1 VPPMRRALLAA
12 LLAIVPVGTIA
23 PPMTAAARTPALPT
37 CAAIA
42 RLGVAKVG
50 GTWTRSGSIVTER
63 SGDSQ
68 WAATLLDTLRR
79 LPASYVPSDLVAL
92 SATAVPTARGP
103 QRLRAAAATALA
115 RLFAAAAADGVKLA
129 IHSSY
134 RSYAYQRTVFAG
146 WVAKDGLAAALRY
159 SALAGHSEHQLGTTL
174 DIARLRGGAPWDDR
188 GYAPVER
195 WLGANAYRF
204 GFVRSYPAGA
214 GAVAQSCYGSEPW
227 HWRYVGPSSA
237 YEIACTG
244 LVPRVYLWRV
254 QQGIALAKGPSCG
267 GLVVPDGYAGPLR

>member
-1 VPPMRRALLAA
+1 MPPMRRALLAA

-50 GTWTRSGSIVTER
+50 
-63 SGDSQ
+63 
-68 WAATLLDTLRR
+68 LRHVKLAR
-79 LPASYVPSDLVAL
+79 QQR
-92 SATAVPTARGP
+92 ATAVPTARGP

-267 GLVVPDGYAGPLR
+267 GLVVPGGYAGPLR